1 MLSEFLELKEGG
13 NVCFFLKWFNINLK
27 HLILLIYAQFLDKQ
41 NTIKEGN
48 FFFLLLLKGNH

>member
-1 MLSEFLELKEGG
+1 MLLEFLELKEGG

-41 NTIKEGN
+41 NTIKRG
-48 FFFLLLLKGNH
+48 

>member
-1 MLSEFLELKEGG
+1 MLLEFLELKEGG
-13 NVCFFLKWFNINLK
+13 NVCSFLKWFNINLK